1 MKTKKSGILIL
12 FLCIFCVVGC
22 DNDEKKGREVTDYK
36 EYILTVASRKVP
48 GVLTSDGHNYLTD
61 VYAVKKE
68 LSDEWIPFG
77 NIEGFDF
84 EEKYECKIKISETS
98 YLDYGMGEP
107 AWTEYERLE
116 VISKEKKDSEEM
128 PLHFI
133 PKWYYEN
140 RPLPQY
146 RYAIESEN
154 KELIE
159 EVLKAN
165 PILPLDY
172 HYLLYRDEDNHP
184 KGIAIK
190 DDDDLFGPSIIKS
203 TNRNPEEMPE
213 SYKLLPPEEQVQG
226 FMEWT
231 FSDESG
237 NATDYPSFDVFVAHS
252 SRSKSVGPAPDL
264 VCLYKDLTEHY
275 KNQYLDAGVKTVVVS
290 FTIDI

>member
-1 MKTKKSGILIL
+1 
-12 FLCIFCVVGC
+12 
-22 DNDEKKGREVTDYK
+22 
-36 EYILTVASRKVP
+36 
-48 GVLTSDGHNYLTD
+48 
-61 VYAVKKE
+61 
-68 LSDEWIPFG
+68 
-77 NIEGFDF
+77 
-84 EEKYECKIKISETS
+84 
-98 YLDYGMGEP
+98 
-107 AWTEYERLE
+107 
-116 VISKEKKDSEEM
+116 M

-264 VCLYKDLTEHY
+264 VSI
-275 KNQYLDAGVKTVVVS
+275 KTLQNITKTS
-290 FTIDI
+290 TPMPE

>member
-1 MKTKKSGILIL
+1 
-12 FLCIFCVVGC
+12 
-22 DNDEKKGREVTDYK
+22 
-36 EYILTVASRKVP
+36 
-48 GVLTSDGHNYLTD
+48 
-61 VYAVKKE
+61 
-68 LSDEWIPFG
+68 
-77 NIEGFDF
+77 
-84 EEKYECKIKISETS
+84 
-98 YLDYGMGEP
+98 MGEP

-190 DDDDLFGPSIIKS
+190 DDDDLFGPSIIKAQIEIRKKCRS
-203 TNRNPEEMPE
+203 PTSCFLPKNRCKVSWNGHFQMNREMQPITRHSMCLSPILLDRGALVPHPTLSVSIKTLQNITKTNTPMPE
-213 SYKLLPPEEQVQG
+213 
-226 FMEWT
+226 
-231 FSDESG
+231 
-237 NATDYPSFDVFVAHS
+237 
-252 SRSKSVGPAPDL
+252 
-264 VCLYKDLTEHY
+264 
-275 KNQYLDAGVKTVVVS
+275 
-290 FTIDI
+290 

>member
-1 MKTKKSGILIL
+1 
-12 FLCIFCVVGC
+12 
-22 DNDEKKGREVTDYK
+22 
-36 EYILTVASRKVP
+36 
-48 GVLTSDGHNYLTD
+48 
-61 VYAVKKE
+61 
-68 LSDEWIPFG
+68 
-77 NIEGFDF
+77 
-84 EEKYECKIKISETS
+84 
-98 YLDYGMGEP
+98 MGEP

-252 SRSKSVGPAPDL
+252 SRSRSVGPAPDL

-275 KNQYLDAGVKTVVVS
+275 KNQYPDAGVKTVVVS